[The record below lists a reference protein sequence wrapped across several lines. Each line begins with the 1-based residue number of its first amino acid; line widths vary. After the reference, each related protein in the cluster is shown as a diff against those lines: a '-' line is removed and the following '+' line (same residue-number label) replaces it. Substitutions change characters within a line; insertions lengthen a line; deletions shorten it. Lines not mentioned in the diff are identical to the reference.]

1 MKSRA
6 GQLRPA
12 RTRIVALPSTATPQ
26 TRHLLVTSLPF
37 LSRRRGAGFGP
48 PSFYLSMS
56 LLREGRGA
64 GASAM
69 PRRSREARPLSGRVS
84 VALWAF

>member
-12 RTRIVALPSTATPQ
+12 RTRIVASPSTAAPQ
-26 TRHLLVTSLPF
+26 TRHLLVTSRPF
-37 LSRRRGAGFGP
+37 LSRRGAGFGP
-48 PSFYLSMS
+48 PSFYLSTS

-64 GASAM
+64 GASDM

>member
-12 RTRIVALPSTATPQ
+12 WTRIVALPSTAAPQ

-64 GASAM
+64 GASDM